1 VSDKRLFM
9 PPGTVVEHGPGK
21 VAQGGRD
28 ELVGETVLGGPLSSQ
43 DVRMLLDRQTLEQLL
58 AVARESLSGRA
69 VLHRV
74 GFRQR
79 VWRGGDGHVYQT
91 LSIISTPPEPESTP
105 VDGLRR

>member
-1 VSDKRLFM
+1 MSDRLFM
-9 PPGTVVEHGPGK
+9 PPGAVVEHGPGR

-28 ELVGETVLGGPLSSQ
+28 ELLGETVLGGPLSGQ
-43 DVRMLLDRQTLEQLL
+43 DVRMLLDRQTLERLL
-58 AVARESLSGRA
+58 EVARASLSGRA
-69 VLHRV
+69 VLHGV

-91 LSIISTPPEPESTP
+91 LAIISEEPKAESTP